1 MLNMLLL
8 KKNQEQKT
16 DDSDSF
22 GYTSKYIND
31 EIELIQTQQENVIR
45 LAEELESAFAQTDK
59 MRELVSLLKKIDK
72 TIAEK
77 QIGEKRKQEARMT
90 NLMEDIKQLIRE
102 QRYED
107 IERLMLQAHQTSQL
121 KMKLSQEEMKDLKN
135 IMDQLTELYK
145 ESAGLC
151 RIYVLI
157 HEHVKQIYNQC
168 IQEFGIETAEEVELS
183 RAGAYTAHIH

>member
-1 MLNMLLL
+1 MLLL
-8 KKNQEQKT
+8 KKNEEQKPE
-16 DDSDSF
+16 DSDSF
-22 GYTSKYIND
+22 GYTSKYISD
-31 EIELIQTQQENVIR
+31 ELELIQTQQENIIR
-45 LAEELESAFAQTDK
+45 LAEELEAAFTQTDK
-59 MRELVSLLKKIDK
+59 MRELVGLLKKIDK
-72 TIAEK
+72 TIEEK

-90 NLMEDIKQLIRE
+90 NLMEDVKELIKE

-107 IERLMLQAHQTSQL
+107 IERLMLQVHQASQL
-121 KMKLSQEEMKDLKN
+121 KLKLSQDEMKDLKD
-135 IMDQLTELYK
+135 IMDQLVELYN

-151 RIYVLI
+151 RIYLLV

>member
-1 MLNMLLL
+1 MLLL
-8 KKNQEQKT
+8 KKNEEQKPG
-16 DDSDSF
+16 DSDSF

-31 EIELIQTQQENVIR
+31 ELELIQTQQENIIR
-45 LAEELESAFAQTDK
+45 LAEELEAAFSQTDK
-59 MRELVSLLKKIDK
+59 MRELLNLLKKIDK

-77 QIGEKRKQEARMT
+77 EIGEKRKQEARMT
-90 NLMEDIKQLIRE
+90 NLMEDVKQLIKQ

-107 IERLMLQAHQTSQL
+107 IERLMLQVHQASQL
-121 KMKLSQEEMKDLKN
+121 KIKLSQEEMEDLKE
-135 IMDQLTELYK
+135 IMDQLSELYK

-151 RIYVLI
+151 RIYLLI

-168 IQEFGIETAEEVELS
+168 AQEFGIETAEEVELS